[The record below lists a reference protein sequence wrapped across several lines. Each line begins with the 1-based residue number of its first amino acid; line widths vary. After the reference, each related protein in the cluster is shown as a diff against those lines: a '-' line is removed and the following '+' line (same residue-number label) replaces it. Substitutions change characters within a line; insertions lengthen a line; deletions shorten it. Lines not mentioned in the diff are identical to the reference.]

1 MVKLAGT
8 AVGFWG
14 ALALLPGSVFAAGA
28 LATIGGHDGR
38 YGYSYNYESM
48 AQAERR
54 ALKEC
59 GDGCTIATT
68 FEDACIAYA
77 TDQANGSSAMGW
89 GKAPTDN
96 EAAATALRYCSKY
109 GGHGS
114 DCVVRVQACDA
125 N

>member
-1 MVKLAGT
+1 MKIRNMT
-8 AVGFWG
+8 VGIVM
-14 ALALLPGSVFAAGA
+14 ALGMAPVSGFAAGA
-28 LATIGGHDGR
+28 LATNGGHDGQ

-59 GDGCTIATT
+59 GDGCVIQTT
-68 FEDACIAYA
+68 FENACIAYA
-77 TDQANGSSAMGW
+77 TDQASGSSAMGW
-89 GKAPTDN
+89 GKASTAN
-96 EAAATALRYCSKY
+96 EAAAIALRYCSKY

-114 DCVVRVQACDA
+114 DCVVRLQACDT